1 MAADLQKA
9 IVAAFSDKGLVKKI
23 AEGLVEVLMPKILE
37 HLKDLNLFNGEFCE
51 EFTDYKKKHEI
62 INRKSN
68 MEIARKLDQIE
79 QYERLDAVRV
89 YGLEE
94 SEEEDAG
101 DLVAKFFTKELKVKV
116 SKQDINIA
124 HRLGPVSADSKPR
137 PMIVKFLRRE
147 QRLQVLRSRKSLKG
161 RANLAISP
169 DLTRPRAFLLKSLSA
184 NTTTWADFN
193 GRIFREPNA
202 AEKRQRLKKIE
213 VFPEK
218 FPAIFEQDQVD
229 FRAAV

>member
-1 MAADLQKA
+1 KNMAADLQKA

-51 EFTDYKKKHEI
+51 EFTDYKKKQEI
-62 INRKSN
+62 ISRKSN

-124 HRLGPVSADSKPR
+124 HRLGPVSADGKPR

-184 NTTTWADFN
+184 
-193 GRIFREPNA
+193 
-202 AEKRQRLKKIE
+202 
-213 VFPEK
+213 
-218 FPAIFEQDQVD
+218 
-229 FRAAV
+229 